1 MLSISEAL
9 AIVLHPVQTGRMLYE
24 GLKVLGG
31 MELSEWGNIGQTMV
45 ESFLTTGREG
55 VGEWTTPTNSA
66 VASYLVGFTSG
77 YIAEQVAVTYLTAG
91 VIRMVEFGPRM
102 SSVLRAAARG
112 VAPVLEAAT
121 ELRTRAQKIKN
132 SIFRR
137 FSRKHVANPSF
148 RHRGIVR
155 CLVDAKGKESPNQA
169 THGPGTSGTDLGFP
183 TKRSESSGLCSK
195 AFTQLFHVQPLA

>member
-1 MLSISEAL
+1 MVVPEAVEM
-9 AIVLHPVQTGRMLYE
+9 ALHPVQTGRMLYE

-31 MELSEWGNIGQTMV
+31 MELSEWGNIGRTMV

-77 YIAEQVAVTYLTAG
+77 YIAEQVTVTYLTAG
-91 VIRMVEFGPRM
+91 VLRMVNFGARM
-102 SSVLRAAARG
+102 SQVLRAAARG
-112 VAPVLEAAT
+112 VTPVLEAAT

-137 FSRKHVANPSF
+137 FSQDATSPEDVKALKRM
-148 RHRGIVR
+148 
-155 CLVDAKGKESPNQA
+155 VDELYGAC
-169 THGPGTSGTDLGFP
+169 TL
-183 TKRSESSGLCSK
+183 
-195 AFTQLFHVQPLA
+195 